1 MNDYKDILEKY
12 KKNKIDIDLRD
23 IIKFNILKILLSITR
38 DLEFIGEIT
47 SKHFIEEIYQL
58 IKTNDLKIDELL
70 KLEDMINEQDNKTTN
85 KKIGNKRGIEWT

>member
-85 KKIGNKRGIEWT
+85 KKIGNKRGIE

>member
-58 IKTNDLKIDELL
+58 IKTNDLKIDELS

-85 KKIGNKRGIEWT
+85 KKIENKRGIE

>member
-58 IKTNDLKIDELL
+58 IKTNDLKIDELS

-85 KKIGNKRGIEWT
+85 KKIGNKRGIE